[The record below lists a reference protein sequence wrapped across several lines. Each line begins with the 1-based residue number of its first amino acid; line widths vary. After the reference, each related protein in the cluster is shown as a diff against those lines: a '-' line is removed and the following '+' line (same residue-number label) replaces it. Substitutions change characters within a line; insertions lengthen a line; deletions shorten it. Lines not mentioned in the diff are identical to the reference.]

1 MEQTSLAYF
10 RKFDLFSC
18 LRDAELEE
26 LAGTA
31 APRAFPR
38 GAFIIQKDAPGD
50 DLYLIVSGKVKATL
64 YGEG

>member
-31 APRAFPR
+31 APRAFPK
-38 GAFIIQKDAPGD
+38 GAFIIQKDAP
-50 DLYLIVSGKVKATL
+50 
-64 YGEG
+64 